1 MPVRT
6 KAQQAEGN
14 KRESVAN
21 AANSPKGNTAT
32 RRSGTSSR
40 VPDRS
45 IVAVRA
51 KKPTKPPRA
60 PVPVAKSRVQKP
72 MKAQTFRALRAQL
85 RNAPLAER
93 VAIEREGV
101 PFQVVQGLI
110 EGIGSSSSDFRRN
123 VLRMP
128 KATFSKKM
136 KEMALFSG
144 TPGQSVVGLLELINK
159 VEDMLLAE
167 HGDALAGFD
176 VEKWV
181 GQWIQ
186 RPQPALGGMAPA
198 DLLDTPS
205 GRESVMRVLGA
216 IQSGAYQ

>member
-1 MPVRT
+1 MSVRT
-6 KAQQAEGN
+6 KARQVEGSKRQSGVAE
-14 KRESVAN
+14 
-21 AANSPKGNTAT
+21 AATG
-32 RRSGTSSR
+32 SR
-40 VPDRS
+40 TPLR
-45 IVAVRA
+45 
-51 KKPTKPPRA
+51 
-60 PVPVAKSRVQKP
+60 
-72 MKAQTFRALRAQL
+72 AQTFRALL

-110 EGIGSSSSDFRRN
+110 DGIGVSSVDFQRY
-123 VLRMP
+123 VRMP

-136 KEMALFSG
+136 KEKALFSG

-167 HGDALAGFD
+167 QGDALAGFD